1 MLRVGRTVCGD
12 VVTLGI
18 PPPGESTRGFSQGAT
33 RLDLFRVR

>member
-1 MLRVGRTVCGD
+1 MLRVGKTVCGD

-18 PPPGESTRGFSQGAT
+18 PPGESTRGFSQGAT